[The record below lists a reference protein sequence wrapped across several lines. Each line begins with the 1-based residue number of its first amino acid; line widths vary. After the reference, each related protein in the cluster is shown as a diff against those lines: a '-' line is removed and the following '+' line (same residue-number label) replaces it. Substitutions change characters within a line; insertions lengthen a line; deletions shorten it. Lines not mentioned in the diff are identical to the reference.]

1 MTPTARI
8 SPSRALGLL
17 LRSKV
22 AGDDAARL
30 RAEIWD
36 TPGPRWFGRGEPICR
51 VHEHAA
57 MYPGG
62 IASLL
67 LQSLHPSA
75 MAGVAGHSG
84 YRSDP
89 WGRLQRTS
97 YYIAAT
103 TFGTIDLAEET
114 IAHVRSIHER
124 VRGKDHRGRPYAA
137 SDPHLL
143 RWVHVAEISTFLAA
157 HQTYSPTP
165 LTAPEADHYVDQTR
179 VAAERLGA
187 TGLPRTVGELE
198 TALAAYS
205 PELEVSPAARDAADF
220 LLHEPPLPAI
230 ARPGYALVARGGVA
244 LLPDHARTALGLDTG
259 PLRHRA
265 DHAAGLLATRVIR
278 RALAAIPAE
287 DPSPEDPSPED
298 PPGEDRSAA

>member
-1 MTPTARI
+1 MTDLRI

-30 RAEIWD
+30 RAQIWD
-36 TPGPRWFGRGEPICR
+36 SPGARWFDRDDPICR

-57 MYPGG
+57 MYSGG

-67 LQSLHPSA
+67 LQSLHPGA

-103 TFGTIDLAEET
+103 TFGTIKLAEET
-114 IAHVRSIHER
+114 IDRVRSIHER

-137 SDPHLL
+137 GDPHLL

-157 HQTYSPTP
+157 HQAYSATP
-165 LTAPEADHYVDQTR
+165 LSAAEADHYVDQTR

-187 TGLPRTVGELE
+187 GDLPRTVAGLE
-198 TALAAYS
+198 ATLAAYR
-205 PELEVSPAARDAADF
+205 PELEVSPAAEDAAAF
-220 LLHEPPLPAI
+220 LLHEPPLPLI

-244 LLPDHARTALGLDTG
+244 LLPGHARTALGLEVG
-259 PLRHRA
+259 ALRGRA
-265 DHAAGLLATRVIR
+265 DRAAGLLATRVIR
-278 RALAAIPAE
+278 RALAAIP
-287 DPSPEDPSPED
+287 D
-298 PPGEDRSAA
+298 EDRSPA